1 MKFYVCNHCGNII
14 RYEKDTGV
22 PVMCCGE
29 KMEEL
34 VPGTTDAA
42 QEKHV
47 PAIEINGDVVTV
59 RVGEV
64 EHPMEEEHYI
74 EWIILETTQ
83 MEYKKKLKPGDKPV
97 AYHILFLCNNLVYI
111 ISVFELFSS
120 SSGATI
126 SGCNSLLIS
135 WPKKNM

>member
-14 RYEKDTGV
+14 RFDKDSGV

-47 PAIEINGDVVTV
+47 PAVEVNGDVVTV

-64 EHPMEEEHYI
+64 EHPMEPEHYI
-74 EWIILETTQ
+74 EWIVLETKD
-83 MEYKKKLKPGDKPV
+83 MEYKKQLKPGDKPV
-97 AYHILFLCNNLVYI
+97 AAFILNDGDVAVAAYEYCNLHR
-111 ISVFELFSS
+111 L
-120 SSGATI
+120 
-126 SGCNSLLIS
+126 
-135 WPKKNM
+135 WKKEI

>member
-14 RYEKDTGV
+14 RYDKNTGV

-34 VPGTTDAA
+34 IPGTTDAA

-47 PAIEINGDVVTV
+47 PAIEVNGDVVTV

-64 EHPMEEEHYI
+64 EHPMEPEHYI
-74 EWIILETTQ
+74 EWIILETKDMQ
-83 MEYKKKLKPGDKPV
+83 YKKELKPGDKPV
-97 AYHILFLCNNLVYI
+97 AAFILNDGDMAVAAYEYCNLHILL
-111 ISVFELFSS
+111 
-120 SSGATI
+120 
-126 SGCNSLLIS
+126 
-135 WPKKNM
+135 KKEI

>member
-14 RYEKDTGV
+14 RFDKNTGV

-34 VPGTTDAA
+34 IPGTTDAA

-47 PAIEINGDVVTV
+47 PAVFIDGNKVTV
-59 RVGEV
+59 KVGEV

-74 EWIILETTQ
+74 EWIILETKE
-83 MEYKKKLKPGDKPV
+83 MEYKANLNPGEKPEATFILNDGDEVVAAYEYCNLHRLWKK
-97 AYHILFLCNNLVYI
+97 
-111 ISVFELFSS
+111 
-120 SSGATI
+120 
-126 SGCNSLLIS
+126 
-135 WPKKNM
+135 

>member
-14 RYEKDTGV
+14 RFDKNTGV

-47 PAIEINGDVVTV
+47 PVIDIDGNTVTV
-59 RVGEV
+59 KVGDV

-74 EWIILETTQ
+74 EWIILETKE
-83 MEYKKKLKPGDKPV
+83 MEYKANLNPGEKPEATFILNDGDEVVAAYEYCNLHRLWKK
-97 AYHILFLCNNLVYI
+97 
-111 ISVFELFSS
+111 
-120 SSGATI
+120 
-126 SGCNSLLIS
+126 
-135 WPKKNM
+135 

>member
-14 RYEKDTGV
+14 RYEKDAGV

-47 PAIEINGDVVTV
+47 PAVQVNGDVVTV
-59 RVGEV
+59 TVGEV
-64 EHPMEEEHYI
+64 EHPMEPEHYI
-74 EWIILETTQ
+74 EWIILETKD
-83 MEYKKKLKPGDKPV
+83 MEYKKKLNPGEKPV
-97 AYHILFLCNNLVYI
+97 AAFILNDGDEVVAAYEYCNLHR
-111 ISVFELFSS
+111 L
-120 SSGATI
+120 
-126 SGCNSLLIS
+126 
-135 WPKKNM
+135 WKKQL

>member
-14 RYEKDTGV
+14 RFDKNTGV

-47 PAIEINGDVVTV
+47 PVIDIDGNTVTV
-59 RVGEV
+59 RVGDV

-74 EWIILETTQ
+74 EWIILETKE
-83 MEYKKKLKPGDKPV
+83 MEYKANLNPGEKPEATFILNDGDEVVAAYEYCNLHRLWKK
-97 AYHILFLCNNLVYI
+97 
-111 ISVFELFSS
+111 
-120 SSGATI
+120 
-126 SGCNSLLIS
+126 
-135 WPKKNM
+135 

>member
-14 RYEKDTGV
+14 RFDKDSGV

-47 PAIEINGDVVTV
+47 PAVEVNGDVVTV

-64 EHPMEEEHYI
+64 EHPMEPEHYI
-74 EWIILETTQ
+74 EWIILETKD
-83 MEYKKKLKPGDKPV
+83 MEYKKQLKPGDKPV
-97 AYHILFLCNNLVYI
+97 AAFILNDGDVAVAAYEYCNLHR
-111 ISVFELFSS
+111 L
-120 SSGATI
+120 
-126 SGCNSLLIS
+126 
-135 WPKKNM
+135 WKKEI